1 MAHQSDAD
9 DILKFPILIGDIG
22 GTNARFALLVDPH
35 AEPKSFDT
43 VQTRHFAT
51 IEDAIQ
57 AAVLDKTSLLPR
69 TAVIAVAGPV
79 AGDAIKLTN
88 CDWTIKPRDMIS
100 GLGLEDVIVL
110 NDFEAQ
116 ALAVVGLGEDDV
128 IKLGGGEPR
137 AFGSRA
143 VLGPGTGL
151 GVAGLVHA
159 RHCWIPVPGEGGH
172 IDVGARSPREHDVF
186 PHLEAIDGR
195 ISAEQVLCGSGLVN
209 IYRAVCAANGAVPHL
224 APPPPAGVELS
235 KEEVAAQP
243 ERVGTAAQDGS
254 DANAAEALRL
264 FVVLLGRV
272 AGDMGLVFMA
282 RGGVFLAGGISQKI
296 LPALRD
302 PSFRAAFED
311 KAPHSGTMRE
321 IPVYVV
327 THPTAA
333 LSGLSSFARTPA
345 RFGVV
350 VEGRRWRA

>member
-1 MAHQSDAD
+1 MPTADAD

-35 AEPKSFDT
+35 AEPKSFDI
-43 VQTRHFAT
+43 VQTRNFPT

-57 AAVLDKTSLLPR
+57 TAVLDKTSVLPR

-79 AGDAIKLTN
+79 AGDSIKLTN
-88 CDWTIKPRDMIS
+88 CDWTVQPNDMMAA
-100 GLGLEDVIVL
+100 LGLEDIIVL

-116 ALAVVGLGEDDV
+116 ALAVVALREEDV
-128 IKLGGGEPR
+128 VKLGGGESR
-137 AFGSRA
+137 LFGSRA

-172 IDVGARSPREHDVF
+172 IDVGPRTPRETTVF
-186 PHLEAIDGR
+186 QHLEMIDGR

-209 IYRAVCAANGAVPHL
+209 LYRAVCAANGAEPVL
-224 APPPPAGVELS
+224 APILADADKDEF
-235 KEEVAAQP
+235 ARQP
-243 ERVGTAAQDGS
+243 ERVSTAALDGN
-254 DANAAEALRL
+254 DPHAAEALRL

-311 KAPHSGTMRE
+311 KAPHSATMRE
-321 IPVYVV
+321 MPVFVV

-333 LSGLSSFARTPA
+333 LSGLSAFARTPA